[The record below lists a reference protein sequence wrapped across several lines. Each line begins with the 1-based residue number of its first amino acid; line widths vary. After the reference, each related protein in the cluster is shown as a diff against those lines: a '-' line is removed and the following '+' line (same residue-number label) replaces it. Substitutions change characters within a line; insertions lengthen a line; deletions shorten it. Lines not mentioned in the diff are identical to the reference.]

1 MSEATFTLDSGTI
14 QKLVERAAQDK
25 ILSTVNSLINDP
37 QWLARV
43 ERSINQTIVQTASE
57 HIKSVDVNAIV
68 NTKVDA
74 NNLDDHSIQ
83 RLIEQV
89 AHTKILS
96 VVENIINDGDWAY
109 RIERLINQSVTQE
122 TISRI
127 GSIDINTII
136 HKRIDE
142 NNIKNK
148 RVFLGINDQSTEVQL
163 TIMDDYTVV
172 ENTLTARELNIVDGA
187 TVNHLAVKGS
197 INTDN
202 PAWDELAK
210 NISAKTLTAID
221 DSWRGQL
228 VKAVTEQIQSNGIN
242 FDDVKISNQSVFNG
256 SRLTSAVTDSK
267 LQSVGV
273 LRELIVDGEA
283 KLNNSLSVLNKR
295 VGINTDSPELAL
307 TVWDEE
313 VAVNIGKLKANQ
325 AYIGTSRA
333 QGLSLGVN
341 RTTQIDIA
349 ADGITTVNRLRVGQ
363 HMISHSVDVPGWTG
377 TRGDIVFNAS
387 PKEDGVFAWVCL
399 GGYQWQ
405 TLKSA
410 Q

>member
-57 HIKSVDVNAIV
+57 HIRSVDVNAIV

-96 VVENIINDGDWAY
+96 VVETIINDGDWAY
-109 RIERLINQSVTQE
+109 RIERLISQAVTQE

-136 HKRIDE
+136 HKRVDE

-163 TIMDDYTVV
+163 TVMDDYTVV

-210 NISAKTLTAID
+210 NISAKTLTAIN
-221 DSWRGQL
+221 DSWRDQL

-242 FDDVKISNQSVFNG
+242 FDDIKISNQSVFNG
-256 SRLTSAVTDSK
+256 SNLTSAVTGSK

-283 KLNNSLSVLNKR
+283 KFNNSLSVLNKR

-387 PKEDGVFAWVCL
+387 PKDDGVFAWVCL